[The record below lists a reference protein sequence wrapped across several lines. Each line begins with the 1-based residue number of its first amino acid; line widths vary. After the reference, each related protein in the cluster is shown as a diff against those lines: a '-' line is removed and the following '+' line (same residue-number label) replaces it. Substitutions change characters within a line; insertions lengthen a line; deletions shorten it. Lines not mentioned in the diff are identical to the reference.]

1 MRHLWLIPVGI
12 VALAIPAAVLAGS
25 SETGFDAV
33 VNSIESRYHTH
44 ATRIPF
50 VGLISMVA
58 NRATHKG
65 VNGIHVAEF
74 DSFAENVDGQ
84 ELTNL
89 VEQHI
94 GSGWERM
101 IRDTSRK
108 GHEQTLIFIHPE
120 GTRMGMFIVDL
131 DGHEMDVVQVSVDPD
146 RLQDSIGH
154 YSHHQEG
161 DDNDD
166 HNSDGKGESD

>member
-1 MRHLWLIPVGI
+1 
-12 VALAIPAAVLAGS
+12 
-25 SETGFDAV
+25 
-33 VNSIESRYHTH
+33 
-44 ATRIPF
+44 
-50 VGLISMVA
+50 
-58 NRATHKG
+58 
-65 VNGIHVAEF
+65 
-74 DSFAENVDGQ
+74 
-84 ELTNL
+84 
-89 VEQHI
+89 
-94 GSGWERM
+94 M

-146 RLQDSIGH
+146 HLQDSIGH